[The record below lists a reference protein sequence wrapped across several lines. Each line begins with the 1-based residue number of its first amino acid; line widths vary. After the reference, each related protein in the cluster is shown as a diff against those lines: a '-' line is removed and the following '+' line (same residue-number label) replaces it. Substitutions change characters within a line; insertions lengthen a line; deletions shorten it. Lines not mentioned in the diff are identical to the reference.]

1 MLYLRSP
8 TFVKSGILSGIV
20 LIFDLN
26 RDIVGS
32 VRICGSNSFHS
43 FKVDGKEEFSYE
55 QSLENGISIS
65 LLLLR
70 L

>member
-1 MLYLRSP
+1 M
-8 TFVKSGILSGIV
+8 FVLSGILSGIV

-32 VRICGSNSFHS
+32 VRTCRSNSFHS

-55 QSLENGISIS
+55 QSLENEISKS
-65 LLLLR
+65 LLFLKL
-70 L
+70 

>member
-8 TFVKSGILSGIV
+8 TFVLSGILSGIV

-32 VRICGSNSFHS
+32 VRTCGCNSFHS
-43 FKVDGKEEFSYE
+43 FKVDGK
-55 QSLENGISIS
+55 
-65 LLLLR
+65 
-70 L
+70 

>member
-26 RDIVGS
+26 CDIVGS
-32 VRICGSNSFHS
+32 VRICGSISFHS
-43 FKVDGKEEFSYE
+43 FKVDGK
-55 QSLENGISIS
+55 
-65 LLLLR
+65 
-70 L
+70 